1 MSQSQIKAIKNNVLE
16 LPISARWV
24 YSLLGGIRIGQ
35 IRVLTDEG
43 QEHTFAGQTHPELK
57 AEWRLHHPAR
67 LLSRLARLGDI
78 GIAEAYIHGDFSTD
92 NLTRLLEIGARNMD
106 VMRDDLRA
114 GFWARLIHR
123 LQHALRS
130 NHKRGSRR
138 NISAHYDLG
147 NEFYR
152 LWLDPSMTYSSALFS
167 RPDEPM
173 AEAQAR
179 KYQRLIDALEAKP
192 GDHIL
197 EIGCGW
203 GGFAEQAT
211 GQGIH
216 VSGIT
221 LSTEQQAFAIER
233 MACVKHPA
241 QAEFFLRDYRDQT
254 GTFDHIVSVEMFEAV
269 GEHYWPT
276 YFQTIYDRL
285 KPGGRAAIQVITIS
299 EKAFES
305 YRREPDFIQLYIF
318 PGGMLPTIELFTQG
332 ASHAGLEVKDTF
344 FFGKD
349 YARTLNRWA
358 ESFNLHT
365 DALEAQGFDE
375 RFRRTW
381 QYYLAY
387 CEAGFLAEHIN
398 VAQVLLEKP
407 TNAKNNARE
416 TTIELKDMA

>member
-1 MSQSQIKAIKNNVLE
+1 MPQSQIKAMKNNDLE
-16 LPISARWV
+16 LPLSARWV
-24 YSLLGGIRIGQ
+24 HSLLGGIRIGQ
-35 IRVLTDEG
+35 IRVITDEG
-43 QEHTFAGQTHPELK
+43 HEHTFAGQSHPELK
-57 AEWRLHHPAR
+57 VEWRLHHPAR

-92 NLTRLLEIGARNMD
+92 NLTCLLEIGARNMD
-106 VMRDDLRA
+106 VMSDDLRA
-114 GFWARLIHR
+114 GFWARLVHR

-167 RPDEPM
+167 HPDEPL

-179 KYQRLIDALEAKP
+179 KYQHLIDALEAKP

-211 GQGIH
+211 GQGID

-233 MACVKHPA
+233 MAQTNHCA
-241 QAEFFLRDYRDQT
+241 RAEFFLTDYRDQT
-254 GTFDHIVSVEMFEAV
+254 GTFDHIASVEMFEAV
-269 GEHYWPT
+269 GKRYWPT
-276 YFQTIYDRL
+276 YFQTIYNRL

-318 PGGMLPTIELFTQG
+318 PGGMLPTIELFSQG
-332 ASHAGLEVKDTF
+332 AKHAGLEVKDTF

-349 YARTLNRWA
+349 YARTLNHWA
-358 ESFNLHT
+358 ESFNQHT
-365 DALEAQGFDE
+365 NELEAQGFDE
-375 RFRRTW
+375 LFRRTW
-381 QYYLAY
+381 RYYLSY
-387 CEAGFLAEHIN
+387 CEAGFLAGHIN

-407 TNAKNNARE
+407 QNATVRSQAAATE
-416 TTIELKDMA
+416 SKDMA

>member
-1 MSQSQIKAIKNNVLE
+1 MPQIQIKAMKNNDLD
-16 LPISARWV
+16 LPLSARWV
-24 YSLLGGIRIGQ
+24 HSLLGGIRIGQ

-43 QEHTFAGQTHPELK
+43 HEHTFAGQSHPELK
-57 AEWRLHHPAR
+57 VEWRLHHPAR

-106 VMRDDLRA
+106 VMADDLRA

-147 NEFYR
+147 M
-152 LWLDPSMTYSSALFS
+152 DPSMTYSSALFS

-211 GQGIH
+211 QQGIH

-221 LSTEQQAFAIER
+221 LSTEQQAFSIER
-233 MACVKHPA
+233 MARAKVPA
-241 QAEFFLRDYRDQT
+241 QAKFFLTDYRDQT

-269 GEHYWPT
+269 GERYWPT

-285 KPGGRAAIQVITIS
+285 KPGGRAAIQIITIS

-332 ASHAGLEVKDTF
+332 ANHAGLEVKDTF
-344 FFGKD
+344 LFGKD
-349 YARTLNRWA
+349 YARTLSLWA
-358 ESFNLHT
+358 ESFNQHT
-365 DALEAQGFDE
+365 EALDALGFDE
-375 RFRRTW
+375 RFRKTW

-407 TNAKNNARE
+407 TNAKNNARK